1 MSKYPTN
8 SASSRGPLW
17 GRAVSSKRPG
27 KVERVGSARLRVL
40 SMLAVA
46 LVLAGMVWSRL
57 AYWQV
62 AEHGRL
68 ALAAQ
73 TQYREYVELPA
84 VRGAIFDRNLT
95 QLVVNTTVYSAFV
108 SPDQVTA
115 DERDGVAN
123 GLASVLGVDRT
134 AVMTTLQSNSKFAYI
149 ARRFSKTK
157 ADQLRTLKL
166 PGVGLEEETQRS
178 YLPGAESGTT
188 LASDLLGFV
197 NWNGDGQSGLEEYY
211 QKLVAGTP
219 GYISSYRDLA
229 NREIVLG
236 SHTHQDPVN
245 GSDLVL
251 SLDANIQFAAEQAL
265 AEGVKKDNAE
275 SGSVL
280 IMDPTTGGIVAWADY
295 PSYNAN
301 NFNHTDPALFKD
313 NVLSYVYEPGSVM
326 KVVTLSGAMNVNA
339 ISPDTVINDPGYVDV
354 GGYRIY
360 DWDRRN
366 HGNIDYTYVLAHS
379 LNVGA
384 MKAMQAE
391 GHDAYYKNLQAFGLT
406 TPSGIDDAG
415 ENFIP
420 PPSAAKMADSQY
432 ATSAFGQGMDVN
444 MVQMLSA
451 INVVANGGKYA
462 PPHVVER
469 VGTQINPVL
478 LQPQRQVILPS
489 TAAQMTEM
497 MKQVVQNGSGS
508 LARVP
513 GFQKDETGK
522 TGSSQI
528 PVNGQ
533 YTTDVWTSYVG
544 FLPAQHPKFTML
556 VVVRKPHY
564 PGSDRDWTLNDGY
577 LTAAPIWKVIAQNI
591 VLDWHIT
598 PDPA

>member
-1 MSKYPTN
+1 MVTR
-8 SASSRGPLW
+8 ALSSR
-17 GRAVSSKRPG
+17 RPG
-27 KVERVGSARLRVL
+27 KVERVGSARLRVI
-40 SMLAVA
+40 SMLAIA
-46 LVLAGMVWSRL
+46 IVLAGMVWSRL

-62 AEHGRL
+62 AEHGQL

-73 TQYREYVELPA
+73 AQYRELVELPA
-84 VRGAIFDRNLT
+84 LRGAIFDRNLT

-108 SPDQVTA
+108 SPDQITPG
-115 DERDGVAN
+115 ERQTVA
-123 GLASVLGVDRT
+123 GALASVLGV
-134 AVMTTLQSNSKFAYI
+134 AKASVTTILQSNVKFAYI

-157 ADQLRTLKL
+157 ADSLRALKL
-166 PGVGLEEETQRS
+166 PGVGLQEETQRS
-178 YLPGAESGTT
+178 YLPGAYAGTT

-197 NWNGDGQSGLEEYY
+197 NWNGDGQGGLEQKY
-211 QKLVAGTP
+211 QKLLAGTP

-251 SLDANIQFAAEQAL
+251 SLDASIQFAAEQAL
-265 AEGVKKDNAE
+265 ADGVKKDNAE

-295 PSYNAN
+295 PGYSGND
-301 NFNHTDPALFKD
+301 FTRTDPALFKD

-326 KVVTLSGAMNVNA
+326 KVVTLSGAINA
-339 ISPDTVINDPGYVDV
+339 GAIAPDTVINDPGYMNV

-391 GHDAYYKNLQAFGLT
+391 GHDAFYKNLQAFGLT
-406 TPSGIDDAG
+406 QPSGIDVAG
-415 ENFIP
+415 ESFIA
-420 PPSAAKMADSQY
+420 PPSAAQMADSQY
-432 ATSAFGQGMDVN
+432 ATAAFGQGIDVN
-444 MVQMLSA
+444 MVQMLAA

-469 VGTQINPVL
+469 VGTQVNPVL
-478 LQPQRQVILPS
+478 LQPQRQVITPQ
-489 TAAQMTEM
+489 TAAKMTAM
-497 MKQVVQNGSGS
+497 MQQVVQHGSGWTS
-508 LARVP
+508 RIK
-513 GFQKDETGK
+513 GFELDQAGK
-522 TGSSQI
+522 TGTSQI

-533 YTTDVWTSYVG
+533 YTQDVWASFVG
-544 FLPAQHPKFTML
+544 FLPAQHPRFTML

-564 PGSDRDWTLNDGY
+564 PGADQDWTLNDGY
-577 LTAAPIWKVIAQNI
+577 LTAEPVWQRIAQTL
-591 VLDWHIT
+591 VVDWHIT
-598 PDPA
+598 PDGR

>member
-1 MSKYPTN
+1 MAT
-8 SASSRGPLW
+8 
-17 GRAVSSKRPG
+17 RALSSKRPG
-27 KVERVGSARLRVL
+27 KVERVGSARLRVI
-40 SMLAVA
+40 SMLAIA
-46 LVLAGMVWSRL
+46 MVLAGMVWSRL

-62 AEHGRL
+62 AEHGQL

-73 TQYREYVELPA
+73 AQYREFVPLPA
-84 VRGAIFDRNLT
+84 LRGAIFDRNLT

-108 SPDQVTA
+108 SPDQITPGERQSVAGALASILGADNASVTA
-115 DERDGVAN
+115 I
-123 GLASVLGVDRT
+123 
-134 AVMTTLQSNSKFAYI
+134 LQSNVKFAYI
-149 ARRFSKTK
+149 ARRVSKTK
-157 ADQLRTLKL
+157 ADRLRALKL
-166 PGVGLEEETQRS
+166 PGVGLQEETQRS
-178 YLPGAESGTT
+178 YLPGAYAGTT

-197 NWNGDGQSGLEEYY
+197 NWNGDGQGGLEQKY
-211 QKLVAGTP
+211 QKLLAGTP
-219 GYISSYRDLA
+219 GYVSSYRDLA

-236 SHTHQDPVN
+236 SHTHQDPVS

-251 SLDANIQFAAEQAL
+251 TLDANVQYAAEQVL
-265 AEGVKKDNAE
+265 AAGINTDNAE

-301 NFNHTDPALFKD
+301 DFNHTDPALLKD
-313 NVLSYVYEPGSVM
+313 NVVSYLYEPGSVM
-326 KVVTLSGAMNVNA
+326 KVVTLSGAINA
-339 ISPDTVINDPGYVDV
+339 GVIAPDTVINDPGVLTV

-360 DWDRRN
+360 DWDRAN

-391 GHDAYYKNLQAFGLT
+391 GHDAFYKNLQAFGLT
-406 TPSGIDDAG
+406 QPSGIDVAG
-415 ENFIP
+415 ESFVA
-420 PPSAAKMADSQY
+420 PPSASQMADSQY
-432 ATSAFGQGMDVN
+432 ATTSFGQGIDVN

-469 VGTQINPVL
+469 VGTQVNPVL
-478 LQPQRQVILPS
+478 LQPQRQVVSPQ
-489 TAAQMTEM
+489 TAAQMTAM
-497 MKQVVQNGSGS
+497 MEQVVQKGSGS
-508 LARVP
+508 LARVH
-513 GFQKDETGK
+513 GFEKDQTGK

-544 FLPAQHPKFTML
+544 FLPAQHPRFTML

-564 PGSDRDWTLNDGY
+564 PGSDRNWTLNDGY
-577 LTAAPIWKVIAQNI
+577 LTAAPIWQKIAQTM
-591 VLDWHIT
+591 VVDWHIT
-598 PDPA
+598 PDRS

>member
-1 MSKYPTN
+1 MAT
-8 SASSRGPLW
+8 
-17 GRAVSSKRPG
+17 RALSSKRPG
-27 KVERVGSARLRVL
+27 KVERVGSARLRVI
-40 SMLAVA
+40 SMLAIA
-46 LVLAGMVWSRL
+46 MVLAGMVWTRL

-62 AEHGRL
+62 AEHGQL

-73 TQYREYVELPA
+73 AQYREFVPLPA
-84 VRGAIFDRNLT
+84 LRGAIFDRNLT

-108 SPDQVTA
+108 SPDQITPGERQSVAGALASILGADNASVTA
-115 DERDGVAN
+115 I
-123 GLASVLGVDRT
+123 
-134 AVMTTLQSNSKFAYI
+134 LQSKVKFAYI
-149 ARRFSKTK
+149 ARRVSKTK
-157 ADQLRTLKL
+157 ADRLRALKL
-166 PGVGLEEETQRS
+166 PGVGLQEETQRS
-178 YLPGAESGTT
+178 YLPGAYAGTT

-197 NWNGDGQSGLEEYY
+197 NWNGDGQGGLEQKY
-211 QKLVAGTP
+211 QKLLAGTP
-219 GYISSYRDLA
+219 GYVSSYRDLA

-236 SHTHQDPVN
+236 SHTHQDPVS

-251 SLDANIQFAAEQAL
+251 TLDANVQYAAEQVL
-265 AEGVKKDNAE
+265 AAGINTDNAE

-301 NFNHTDPALFKD
+301 DFNHTDPALLKD
-313 NVLSYVYEPGSVM
+313 NVVSYLYEPGSVM
-326 KVVTLSGAMNVNA
+326 KVVTLSGAINA
-339 ISPDTVINDPGYVDV
+339 GVIAPDTVINDPGVLTV

-360 DWDRRN
+360 DWDRAN

-391 GHDAYYKNLQAFGLT
+391 GHDAFYKNLQAFGLT
-406 TPSGIDDAG
+406 QPSGIDVAG
-415 ENFIP
+415 ESFVA
-420 PPSAAKMADSQY
+420 PPSASQMADSQY
-432 ATSAFGQGMDVN
+432 ATTSFGQGIDVN

-469 VGTQINPVL
+469 VGTQVNPVL
-478 LQPQRQVILPS
+478 LQPQRQVVSPQ
-489 TAAQMTEM
+489 TAAQMTAM
-497 MKQVVQNGSGS
+497 MEQVVQKGSGS
-508 LARVP
+508 LARVH
-513 GFQKDETGK
+513 GFEKDQTGK

-544 FLPAQHPKFTML
+544 FLPAQHPRFTML

-564 PGSDRDWTLNDGY
+564 PGSDRNWTLNDGY
-577 LTAAPIWKVIAQNI
+577 LTAAPIWQKIAQTM
-591 VLDWHIT
+591 VVDWHIT
-598 PDPA
+598 PDRS